1 MPEFGPG
8 PGPGPLLRFSPFQH
22 STHVFSVGELSV
34 HIAAVLEGDPVLRDV
49 WLRGEVVSVSRSP
62 AGHHYFSLKED
73 TTQLRCVLF
82 RGSAFNSP
90 VMPANG
96 LAVVVHGAIHLYE
109 RQGSCELVA
118 DLVFPEGVGLAQ
130 MEGERLYRQLEAE
143 GLFEVTR
150 KRPLPGFP
158 RRIGIV
164 SSERGAVIHD
174 LLSVL
179 ERRYPLVEVVF
190 VPAPVQGPGAAAA
203 MAQALGRLG
212 RWQRD
217 GSGVD
222 LIVVARGGGSDDD
235 LAAFNDER
243 LARAIFASPAPV
255 VSAVGHETNLTLSDL
270 VADLRA
276 PTPSAAAELLTP
288 DLAALLGE
296 ARALHQRGGHALA
309 RNLDLHRQLAR
320 EARRRLVRH
329 TQNRFRL
336 AREQVAAHAARLR
349 TLSPYA
355 TLSRGYAIVES
366 AHGQVLHDASS
377 VEPGHVLHI
386 QLHRGRLTST
396 VDAVEPES

>member
-1 MPEFGPG
+1 MPE
-8 PGPGPLLRFSPFQH
+8 PLLRFSPFQH
-22 STHVFSVGELSV
+22 STHVFSVGELAQR
-34 HIAAVLEGDPVLRDV
+34 IAAVLAADPVLQDV
-49 WLRGEVVSVSRSP
+49 WLRGEVVNASRSP
-62 AGHHYFSLKED
+62 AGHYYFSLKED
-73 TTQLRCVLF
+73 TNQLRCVLF

-130 MEGERLYRQLEAE
+130 MQGERLYRQLESE
-143 GLFEVTR
+143 GLFEPGR
-150 KRPLPGFP
+150 KRSLPRFP

-179 ERRYPLVEVVF
+179 ERRYPLLEVVF

-203 MAQALGRLG
+203 LALAVGRLG
-212 RWQRD
+212 RWARG

-222 LIVVARGGGSDDD
+222 VIVVARGGGSDDD

-243 LARAIFASPAPV
+243 LARAIFASPVPV

-276 PTPSAAAELLTP
+276 PTPSAAAELLAP
-288 DLAALLGE
+288 DLAALLGD
-296 ARALHQRGGHALA
+296 ARAMRQRAEHALG
-309 RNLDLHRQLAR
+309 RQLDQRRQLAR
-320 EARRRLVRH
+320 DAGRRLERYT
-329 TQNRFRL
+329 TQHFRR
-336 AREQVAAHAARLR
+336 AHEQLDAQTSRLR
-349 TLSPYA
+349 ALSPHA
-355 TLSRGYAIVES
+355 TLSRGYAIVAS
-366 AHGQVLHDASS
+366 AADGHVLHDAAS
-377 VEPGHVLHI
+377 VEPGQGLRI
-386 QLHRGRLTST
+386 QLHHGQLNST

>member
-1 MPEFGPG
+1 MPES
-8 PGPGPLLRFSPFQH
+8 LLRFSPFQH
-22 STHVFSVGELSV
+22 STHVFSVGELALR
-34 HIAAVLEGDPVLRDV
+34 IGAVLEAEPVLQDV
-49 WLRGEVVSVSRSP
+49 WVRGEVINVSRSA
-62 AGHHYFSLKED
+62 AGHHYFSLKEE

-90 VMPANG
+90 VMPTNG

-118 DLVFPEGVGLAQ
+118 DLVFPEGIGLAQ
-130 MEGERLYRQLEAE
+130 MHGERLYRQLEAE
-143 GLFEVTR
+143 GLFEPSR
-150 KRPLPGFP
+150 KRPLPRFP

-179 ERRYPLVEVVF
+179 ERRYPLLEVVF

-203 MAQALGRLG
+203 LAQGLGRLG

-222 LIVVARGGGSDDD
+222 VIVVARGGGSDDD

-243 LARAIFASPAPV
+243 LARAIFASPVPV

-276 PTPSAAAELLTP
+276 PTPSAAAELLAP
-288 DLAALLGE
+288 DLAALVSE
-296 ARALHQRGGHALA
+296 AHALHRRSQHAVA
-309 RNLDLHRQLAR
+309 RYLDQHRQLVRQAR
-320 EARRRLVRH
+320 SRLVRQT
-329 TQNRFRL
+329 TQRVRL
-336 AREQVAAHAARLR
+336 AREQFTAQAARLR
-349 TLSPYA
+349 ALSPHA
-355 TLSRGYAIVES
+355 TLSRGYAIVET
-366 AHGQVLHDASS
+366 AADGHVLHDAAS
-377 VEPGHVLHI
+377 VQAGQSLRI

-396 VDAVEPES
+396 VDAIEPES

>member
-1 MPEFGPG
+1 MSEAGA
-8 PGPGPLLRFSPFQH
+8 LLRFSPFQH
-22 STHVFSVGELSV
+22 STHVFSVGELAL
-34 HIAAVLEGDPVLRDV
+34 HIAAVLDADPALRDV
-49 WLRGEVVSVSRSP
+49 WLRGEVVNVSRSP
-62 AGHHYFSLKED
+62 AGHYYFSLKED
-73 TTQLRCVLF
+73 TNQLRCVLF

-96 LAVVVHGAIHLYE
+96 LAVVAHGAIHLYE

-130 MEGERLYRQLEAE
+130 MQGERLYRKLEAE
-143 GLFEVTR
+143 GLFEPSR
-150 KRPLPGFP
+150 KRPLPRFP

-179 ERRYPLVEVVF
+179 ERRYPLLEVVF

-203 MAQALGRLG
+203 LAQAVARLG
-212 RWQRD
+212 RWQRG

-222 LIVVARGGGSDDD
+222 VIVVARGGGSDDD

-243 LARAIFASPAPV
+243 LARAIFASPVPV

-276 PTPSAAAELLTP
+276 ATPSAAAELLAP
-288 DLAALLGE
+288 DLAALLDE
-296 ARALHQRGGHALA
+296 ARVLRQRSQHALT
-309 RNLDLHRQLAR
+309 RQLDQHRQLAR
-320 EARRRLVRH
+320 EARGRLERHATQQFRR
-329 TQNRFRL
+329 
-336 AREQVAAHAARLR
+336 AREQLVAQASRLR
-349 TLSPYA
+349 ALSPHA
-355 TLSRGYAIVES
+355 TLSRGYAIVAS
-366 AHGQVLHDASS
+366 ALDGHVVHDAAS
-377 VEPGHVLHI
+377 VEAGQGLRI

-396 VDAVEPES
+396 VDAVEPEP